1 MTDSS
6 SSPSPKKGGISC
18 LGWFLIGSFAFFA
31 VAMAIVAILPDN
43 EERASTPSFRST
55 AATSTP
61 RPASTRSPATPAI
74 QASRA
79 CPADSDDDLNLWS
92 TNASAEIKKR
102 GGPSLTPARIKSD
115 VLEIAEEFYPNSRD
129 SCLSL
134 FSAYVIAESA
144 N

>member
-61 RPASTRSPATPAI
+61 RPASTRAPATPAI
-74 QASRA
+74 QASNP
-79 CPADSDDDLNLWS
+79 CPADSSEELDTYAVIASLLIEEESGKKIPPATVRREALSAASLLDLN
-92 TNASAEIKKR
+92 
-102 GGPSLTPARIKSD
+102 GG
-115 VLEIAEEFYPNSRD
+115 
-129 SCLSL
+129 SCVEVFDLVVQYYTS
-134 FSAYVIAESA
+134 
-144 N
+144 